1 MATGICSCASPTFG
15 SLGRPNCV
23 IEMRTMAFPI
33 IVPRYQADGVT
44 RNSIDVTSGTL
55 GADVQALL
63 LASLDAQSRFYPF
76 PRVEEPTFER
86 TETVYETA
94 PSQRKYKIQGQGG
107 IYTLAFKTYAKDAVA
122 AILKEAEKFGC
133 SDFDFYYVDVAGNLW
148 GELEGNNLYGY
159 MASAETFDAFME
171 FATDTTVQK
180 MMVSWDLDSDV
191 ALSSSMALTPEDL
204 GYKATTL
211 EANIAAAQ
219 SLTAA
224 SATSIV
230 DVVST
235 AFGSAA
241 TPDYLEGLVIGDF
254 AVYNNTTAAAIVPD
268 SVTETSAGNYTID
281 VTTAAPTTGDVIQVT
296 ITKAGYDVAVNTVVS
311 L

>member
-1 MATGICSCASPTFG
+1 MSTGICSCANPTFG
-15 SLGRPNCV
+15 NLGRPNCV

-44 RNSIDVTSGTL
+44 RNGIDVTSPTI

-63 LASLDAQSRFYPF
+63 SASLDPQSRIYPF

-94 PSQRKYKIQGQGG
+94 PSARKYKIEGLGG

-122 AILKEAEKFGC
+122 ALLKEAEKFGC

-148 GELEGNNLYGY
+148 GELEGDKLYGY

-191 ALSSSMALTPEDL
+191 ALACSMALTPEDL

-211 EANIAAAQ
+211 EANIAANQ

-235 AFGSAA
+235 GFGSAA
-241 TPDYLEGLVIGDF
+241 SPDYVEGLLVGDF
-254 AVYNNTTAAAIVPD
+254 AVYNVTTSAAIAPD
-268 SVTETSAGNYTID
+268 SITETTAGNYTID
-281 VTTAAPTTGDVIQVT
+281 VTTAAPTTGDVIRVT
-296 ITKAGYDVAVNTVVS
+296 ITKAGYDFAVETVVS